1 MAGIG
6 AWGEVGGVGGT
17 AGVCGRSAGL
27 AEPVGGAEVTGS
39 GAGGPGCA
47 ADERVTD
54 GFPAIGAPR
63 PIRRTPVAAL
73 RCTGYAPEPDGVLG
87 GGVAAAG
94 VPVPLRLGP
103 ETGEFAAAGPAC
115 ALWTTGAV
123 PPEASA
129 SGVRLGVAAAF
140 WTRTGAVPVP
150 AVVVSAGAAGAAV
163 ALWTAAG
170 VTAAAPGPV
179 AAEEEDAVVAGAGAA
194 AGVAA
199 AAPESAFA
207 RWTLRAG
214 PLVRGTALLGPAGV
228 PVEPAL
234 ARWTLSAGPLVR
246 VTELP
251 GPPPDAAAG
260 RTGAAGAGPVGAGL
274 PARGGVPAEPV
285 AGARWTLT
293 AGPLEGV
300 TAARGLPV
308 VPLAPEVRLP
318 EPVAVASPVAAGAG
332 SLGPV
337 GAALPTGPVVGARWT
352 LTAGPLEGVTAA
364 RGLPVVPRAPVVVAS
379 PVVDA
384 GRTGA
389 AGAGLLGVAPLARG
403 GVPTGPVAG
412 ARWTLTAGPLEGV
425 TAARGLPVVSLAPVV
440 VASPVVDAGRTG
452 AAGAVPVGVGAPAR
466 GGVPAVPV
474 AGARWTLTAGPLERV
489 TAAPGLAP
497 MAPEVRLPEPVA
509 VAPPVAA
516 GVGSLGP
523 AGAGLPTGPVAGAR
537 WTWTA
542 DPPERAAALP
552 GPPAPGWAEP
562 DRTAPGLVPPAAGA
576 PDGAGPDET
585 GPDGV
590 GPDEAGP
597 DGTEPSESGPDE
609 AGPDGTGPSESAP
622 DGAGP
627 DETGPGEAGPDGAG
641 PDEAGPGVGRGAGG
655 AGRWA
660 TGRDRRCTAGVAGA
674 LVSGLCRWGLG
685 GTAVTRGPVGRD
697 AVTGR
702 DARCTGGVSPCAWA
716 GAGSDGSGPAT
727 GRTREGG
734 SSPETGPADVV
745 SAFLIS
751 PPGAPSRTAWDR
763 VPVREGFCQVLSRP
777 PNPESATPVRPRAA
791 RWIGGSPVQ
800 PTTAAGWAS
809 ADGPA
814 PAEVPTAAVPVTA
827 AAGTAP
833 VSGPVPEPV
842 PACAPVG
849 AERAADAA
857 VPPLSRS
864 RNPTDQPSAP
874 PRVTRDAICS
884 V

>member
-1 MAGIG
+1 M
-6 AWGEVGGVGGT
+6 
-17 AGVCGRSAGL
+17 
-27 AEPVGGAEVTGS
+27 
-39 GAGGPGCA
+39 
-47 ADERVTD
+47 
-54 GFPAIGAPR
+54 
-63 PIRRTPVAAL
+63 
-73 RCTGYAPEPDGVLG
+73 
-87 GGVAAAG
+87 
-94 VPVPLRLGP
+94 PLRLGP

-123 PPEASA
+123 PPDASA

-337 GAALPTGPVVGARWT
+337 GA
-352 LTAGPLEGVTAA
+352 
-364 RGLPVVPRAPVVVAS
+364 GL
-379 PVVDA
+379 
-384 GRTGA
+384 
-389 AGAGLLGVAPLARG
+389 
-403 GVPTGPVAG
+403 PTGPVAG

-425 TAARGLPVVSLAPVV
+425 TAARGLPVV
-440 VASPVVDAGRTG
+440 
-452 AAGAVPVGVGAPAR
+452 
-466 GGVPAVPV
+466 
-474 AGARWTLTAGPLERV
+474 PL
-489 TAAPGLAP
+489 
-497 MAPEVRLPEPVA
+497 APEVRLPEPVA

-542 DPPERAAALP
+542 DPPERVAVLP

-763 VPVREGFCQVLSRP
+763 APVREGFCQVLSRP